1 MSEHAHT
8 TATTSAPAP
17 SGSGETRSPWNIL
30 KEWWLVLL
38 LMLVASA
45 YFVGQTQSA
54 WAVLLFQQGLPLAL
68 VLSMGERVKSNNHSA
83 WAPWATKVILFWIV
97 SLAPQLWLEVDKA
110 ILAALYQ
117 QSDAL
122 GSAVTGAKE
131 KALLNAAAQ
140 TAPANLPAR
149 KKLYVASELIA
160 EQFGDKVGA
169 ESLKA
174 YQQYAAGKLNETQLR
189 TELAKLRPRL
199 EAADQVHADLMAMAK
214 GPEAPPAPKGPIPAP
229 LGMPHMVWLLFA
241 LVAGLVALSWADNW
255 FAKVLIVASVLAVG
269 FYSTRGMMSQ
279 SWNFGFSL
287 PYVDWTSPATMGY
300 VAIIALAIW
309 IANQMV
315 SGKKASGG
323 GHH

>member
-8 TATTSAPAP
+8 ATASTPAP
-17 SGSGETRSPWNIL
+17 SGSGETRSPWQVL

-38 LMLVASA
+38 LMLIASA

-54 WAVLLFQQGLPLAL
+54 WAVIAVQQGLPLAL
-68 VLSMGERVKSNNHSA
+68 ALSMAERVKSNNHDA
-83 WAPWATKVILFWIV
+83 WAPWATKVMLFWLV

-122 GSAVTGAKE
+122 GSAASGAKE

-140 TAPANLPAR
+140 TAPANLSAR
-149 KKLYVASELIA
+149 KKLYAASELIA

-169 ESLKA
+169 DVLKL
-174 YQQYAAGKLNETQLR
+174 YQQYAAGKLNEIQLR

-199 EAADQVHADLMAMAK
+199 QVADATHSDLMAMAK
-214 GPEAPPAPKGPIPAP
+214 GPEAPPAPKGPLPAP
-229 LGMPHMVWLLFA
+229 LGMPHMVWFLLA
-241 LVAGLVALSWADNW
+241 LVAGFVALSWADNG
-255 FAKVLIVASVLAVG
+255 FAKALVVASVLAVG
-269 FYSTRGMMSQ
+269 FYSVRGALSQ

-287 PYVDWTSPATMGY
+287 PHVDWASPATMGY